1 MDLSSSPP
9 DMIGVP
15 AAGRTRSGARKL
27 VTMILRGVAGASAVG
42 LCIGFVVFADAVTGE
57 EPTDIPH
64 AEGIIALTGGADRI
78 AEAMALLAAGR
89 GDRLLIT
96 GVNQSTTS
104 PEIAGQTP
112 QYKALF
118 QCCVDLG
125 YEALNTIGNAR
136 EAAQWAARR
145 DIRHSLIIVT
155 SSYHMPR
162 ALAEMRHVL
171 PDVQLH
177 PYPVVPERLRRA
189 VWWRDVDAAR
199 LVAREYLKYIVT
211 VARLYLLDA
220 PPDTERRLASLR
232 ERKFPAP

>member
-1 MDLSSSPP
+1 MTLR
-9 DMIGVP
+9 V
-15 AAGRTRSGARKL
+15 AAGAAA
-27 VTMILRGVAGASAVG
+27 VA
-42 LCIGFVVFADAVTGE
+42 LCIGFVVFADSVSGE

-64 AEGIIALTGGADRI
+64 SEGIVALTGGADRI
-78 AEAMALLAAGR
+78 ADAMALLAAGR

-112 QYKALF
+112 QYRALF

-125 YEALNTIGNAR
+125 YQALNTVGNAR

-145 DIRHSLIIVT
+145 DIHHSLIIVT

-171 PDVQLH
+171 PDIQLH
-177 PYPVVPERLRRA
+177 PYPVVPERLRRV

-211 VARLYLLDA
+211 VGRLYLLDA
-220 PPDTERRLASLR
+220 PHDAERRLASLR
-232 ERKFPAP
+232 ERKSSTP